1 MKSHDYLIIG
11 CGRFGSRA
19 IETLLRKD
27 HRAAIIVVDKDEK
40 PLEKVSSFH
49 VERIEGDGISF
60 LNQSLKKGGDTYII
74 PAVPFHLAFEY
85 ILSQLKPLGAKRRKV
100 SDITGLPNP
109 MKGKSG
115 DLYTSIADF
124 LCPEDCPEPAQY
136 CTVTK
141 ERRQKPLFQILKD
154 LEGPFESKVIRSKQ
168 LGLGVGGYLPG
179 DLLKIV
185 REIKKGGAPDHLILI
200 STACRCHAVIS
211 ALSF

>member
-11 CGRFGSRA
+11 CGHFGSRA

-40 PLEKVSSFH
+40 ALEKVSSFH
-49 VERIEGDGISF
+49 VERIAGDGISF
-60 LNQSLKKGGDTYII
+60 LNQSLKKGRDTYII

-124 LCPEDCPEPAQY
+124 LCPGDCSEPLY
-136 CTVTK
+136 CSVTGEK
-141 ERRQKPLFQILKD
+141 RSKPLFRILID
-154 LEGPFESKVIRSKQ
+154 LSGPFESKVIHSIQ
-168 LGLGVGGYLPG
+168 LGPGVGGFRLER
-179 DLLKIV
+179 LLNLTE
-185 REIKKGGAPDHLILI
+185 EIKKRRKPDHLVLI
-200 STACRCHAVIS
+200 STACHCHSVTS
-211 ALSF
+211 ALSL